1 MKPFRF
7 RLARLVRVREAE
19 EEIAR
24 DLWQRAERRYRDAE
38 ERVERIIEEIAAAID
53 ALRHAQ
59 GGARLSP
66 RGVLAIQATI
76 DRQHAAL
83 EDARRRT
90 EQLRSLAD
98 EERKPWQALRM
109 ELGALERLEA
119 KARATHRLEATREE
133 NKEMDQLA
141 SERAARR
148 SAGSPFGGFV
158 DSTRGPRRESA
169 ECR

>member
-1 MKPFRF
+1 VKPFRF
-7 RLARLVRVREAE
+7 RLARLARVRAAE
-19 EEIAR
+19 EELAR
-24 DLWQRAERRYRDAE
+24 DRWQRAEQRYRSAE
-38 ERVERIIEEIAAAID
+38 ERAEGILEEIAMAVD
-53 ALRHAQ
+53 ALRRAQ
-59 GGARLSP
+59 GDARLAP
-66 RGVLAIQATI
+66 RHVLAIQETI
-76 DRQHAAL
+76 DRQRRAL
-83 EDARRRT
+83 EEARHRA
-90 EQLRSLAD
+90 EQLRVLAD

-109 ELGALERLEA
+109 ELGALERLEE